1 MTSILGLEEEVT
13 HIAQGQGVTA
23 EKDNL
28 VYRFLGGPHLQG
40 QAENGTTVVT
50 QEGNKWVVAD

>member
-1 MTSILGLEEEVT
+1 MTSLLGLEEDVT

-28 VYRFLGGPHLQG
+28 FTVPLGDLIFRDKQRMALQLSHR
-40 QAENGTTVVT
+40 
-50 QEGNKWVVAD
+50 WVVAD

>member
-1 MTSILGLEEEVT
+1 MTSLLGLEEELT

-28 VYRFLGGPHLQG
+28 AYRPLGGPHLQG

-50 QEGNKWVVAD
+50 QMGCC